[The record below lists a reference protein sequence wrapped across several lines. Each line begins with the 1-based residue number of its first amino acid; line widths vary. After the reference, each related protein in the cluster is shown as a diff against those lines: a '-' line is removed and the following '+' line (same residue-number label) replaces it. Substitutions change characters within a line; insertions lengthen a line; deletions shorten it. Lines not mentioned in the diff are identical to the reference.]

1 MDKSSKNRYRLIAQ
15 QRAAQIRTLKQESN
29 LSRAR
34 SQDGKPVTYTKMKEK
49 TNIKR
54 HSRVMSDPEIPG
66 TLVILNAKG
75 LFQGK
80 IGNKTDRRPGSDSLI
95 TSVNI
100 MDTSEGRPKFFDPS
114 LTSKQS
120 KVCDLRKRFELV
132 ESDRGIGAAGDF
144 LNPLHK
150 VNKNLMGKTNRE
162 KQRDSKTILEDTIT
176 FSEQVMPGILPV
188 EETKLMD
195 ECSSKASQDKV
206 EMPTRPPP
214 RALPKDVKNR
224 FRGESDPMPLDENRV
239 SRVLAFPQDNL
250 HSVMESNQE
259 NSEQQR
265 SETEKLE
272 NANDCNK
279 EGEDHDDDGSNDD
292 DWDSDF
298 DDDDDD
304 DFDNNDEEL
313 KCDSQ
318 SSNDSSCD
326 TAPLVSFFHF
336 D

>member
-1 MDKSSKNRYRLIAQ
+1 MDKSSENRYRLIAQ

-80 IGNKTDRRPGSDSLI
+80 IRNKTEQRPGSDSLI
-95 TSVNI
+95 TSKNI

-162 KQRDSKTILEDTIT
+162 KQRDSKTILEDKIT

-259 NSEQQR
+259 DSEQQR

-279 EGEDHDDDGSNDD
+279 EGEDHDNDGSDDD

-304 DFDNNDEEL
+304 FDDNDEEL
-313 KCDSQ
+313 KRDSQ

>member
-1 MDKSSKNRYRLIAQ
+1 MDKSSENRYRLIAQ

-80 IGNKTDRRPGSDSLI
+80 IGNKTDRRPGSDGLI
-95 TSVNI
+95 TSKNI

-120 KVCDLRKRFELV
+120 RVRDLMKRFELV
-132 ESDRGIGAAGDF
+132 ESDRGIGAAVDF

-150 VNKNLMGKTNRE
+150 VNKNLTGKTNRE
-162 KQRDSKTILEDTIT
+162 KQRDSKTILEDKIT

-188 EETKLMD
+188 EETELMD

-259 NSEQQR
+259 DSEQQR

-279 EGEDHDDDGSNDD
+279 EGEDHDDDGSDDD

-298 DDDDDD
+298 DDDDD

-313 KCDSQ
+313 KRDSQ